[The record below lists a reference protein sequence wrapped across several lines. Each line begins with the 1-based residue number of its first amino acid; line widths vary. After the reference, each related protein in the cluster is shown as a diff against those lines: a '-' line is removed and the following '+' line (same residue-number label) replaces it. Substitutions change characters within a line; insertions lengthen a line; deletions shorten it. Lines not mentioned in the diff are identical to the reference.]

1 MYYFLLNLFKN
12 IFIGTDPSVK
22 KDQSKDVKKVNFVSE
37 PPAVLSPVEE
47 KFPIK
52 EYDLLSKTKADPYRG
67 EVVGEMA
74 QYSDHFLF
82 TGSTTYIFQE
92 KNTGEMIKFQVAGLE
107 EDSLTSILEKVN
119 EQGTV
124 RLTKNGTTYLI
135 GMVDSPPGTLPLK

>member
-1 MYYFLLNLFKN
+1 
-12 IFIGTDPSVK
+12 
-22 KDQSKDVKKVNFVSE
+22 
-37 PPAVLSPVEE
+37 
-47 KFPIK
+47 
-52 EYDLLSKTKADPYRG
+52 
-67 EVVGEMA
+67 MA